1 MDQLICAS
9 LSHTHY
15 WYEVGMLKVPYSAT
29 TSGGT
34 VYEAFDACA
43 GFEIQV
49 LLPKSFMKAM
59 FYSQARQFLLTI
71 QLTLYMIEIRV
82 SKINPFCF
90 T

>member
-15 WYEVGMLKVPYSAT
+15 WYEVGMLKGPYSAT

-34 VYEAFDACA
+34 LYEAFDACA

-49 LLPKSFMKAM
+49 LLPKSFMEAM
-59 FYSQARQFLLTI
+59 FYSQARQVLLTI
-71 QLTLYMIEIRV
+71 QLTLYSI
-82 SKINPFCF
+82 
-90 T
+90 